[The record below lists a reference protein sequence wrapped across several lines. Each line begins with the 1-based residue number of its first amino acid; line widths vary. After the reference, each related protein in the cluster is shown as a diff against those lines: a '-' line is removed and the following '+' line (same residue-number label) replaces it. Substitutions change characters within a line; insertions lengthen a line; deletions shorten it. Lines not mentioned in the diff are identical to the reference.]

1 MTVYEADWICPITS
15 ASIPDGAI
23 AVEDG
28 RLSKLGSSAEVAGA
42 HRVQFPGCAIIPGF
56 VNAHAHLELTVLRGL
71 LENIP
76 FMEWIRRLTH
86 IKYQLLSRE
95 DLKLSAQ
102 LGAIEMLRAGVTTV
116 AEVMDVG
123 TGWDAMREFGLQG
136 IAYQEVF
143 GPADAAAAESMR
155 GLAGKVERYR
165 HDESATM
172 RIGVSPHAPYT
183 VSQPL
188 FKSVRDFAQKEG
200 LRMTAHVA
208 ESRDET
214 GFVRD
219 GAGPFAAAHAK
230 RGIDVIARRCMPVAY
245 LESLGLLGPDMLLV
259 HCVEVNERDLDFIRD
274 TGTFVVHCPKSN
286 AKLGNA
292 TARIHDMLVQGIP
305 VSLGTDS
312 VASNNVIDMFEE
324 MRSAIFQQ
332 RTLTGRMDSLTAS
345 GAFRMATIESARSLG
360 MAEEL
365 GSLEVGKRADFAV
378 VDLSRSA
385 TQPVFDP
392 VETMVYSASRGD
404 VRRVFVGGREISI
417 EDADVLREVRRMSRK
432 LPGLLALRG
441 NGLTNGQ
448 V

>member
-1 MTVYEADWICPITS
+1 MTVYEADWICPATAAPIQG
-15 ASIPDGAI
+15 GAI
-23 AVEDG
+23 AVENG
-28 RLSKLGSSAEVAGA
+28 RIVWVGATAEVAGA
-42 HRVQFPGCAIIPGF
+42 QRVTNPGCAIIPGF
-56 VNAHAHLELTVLRGL
+56 VNAHAHLELTILRGL

-86 IKYQLLSRE
+86 IKYQVLTRD

-102 LGAIEMLRAGVTTV
+102 LGAIEMLRAGVTTA

-123 TGWDAMREFGLQG
+123 TGWEALREFGLQG

-143 GPADAAAAESMR
+143 GPADSAAPESMK
-155 GLAGKVERYR
+155 GLVEKVDRYR
-165 HDESATM
+165 RDESATLK
-172 RIGVSPHAPYT
+172 IGVSPHAPYT
-183 VSQPL
+183 VSQSL
-188 FKSVRDFAQKEG
+188 YRSVRDFARKEG

-230 RGIDVIARRCMPVAY
+230 RGIEVAARRCMPVAY
-245 LESLGLLGPDMLLV
+245 MASLGLLGPDMLLV
-259 HCVEVNERDLDFIRD
+259 HCVEANERDLDHLRD

-292 TARIHDMLVQGIP
+292 TARIHDMRAQDIG

-332 RTLTGRMDSLTAS
+332 RTLTGRIDCMTAS
-345 GAFRMATIESARSLG
+345 DAFRMATIEGALG
-360 MAEEL
+360 MGMAGQV
-365 GSLEVGKRADFAV
+365 GSLEPGKRADFVV
-378 VDLSRSA
+378 VDLGRCA

-404 VRRVFVGGREISI
+404 VRSVFMGGREVSLDDSEI
-417 EDADVLREVRRMSRK
+417 LKEVRRVSQR
-432 LPGLLALRG
+432 LAKTSLS
-441 NGLTNGQ
+441 
-448 V
+448 

>member
-1 MTVYEADWICPITS
+1 MIVYEADWICPVTTEPIQR
-15 ASIPDGAI
+15 GAI
-23 AVEDG
+23 AIEGG
-28 RLSKLGSSAEVAGA
+28 RILQVGAANEVAGA
-42 HRVQFPGCAIIPGF
+42 HRVHYAGCAIIPGF
-56 VNAHAHLELTVLRGL
+56 VNAHAHLELTILRGL

-76 FMEWIRRLTH
+76 FLQWIQRLTH
-86 IKYQLLSRE
+86 IKYQILTRD

-123 TGWDAMREFGLQG
+123 TGWEAMREFGLQG

-143 GPADAAAAESMR
+143 GPADSVAVESMK
-155 GLAGKVERYR
+155 GLVSKVDRYR
-165 HDESATM
+165 LEESTTM
-172 RIGVSPHAPYT
+172 KIGVSPHAPYT
-183 VSQPL
+183 VSRPL
-188 FKSVRDFAQKEG
+188 YESVREYARKEC

-230 RGIDVIARRCMPVAY
+230 RNIEVTARRCMPVAY
-245 LESLGLLGPDMLLV
+245 MDALGLLGPDMLLV
-259 HCVEVNERDLDFIRD
+259 HCVEANERDLDRLRD

-292 TARIHDMLVQGIP
+292 TARIHDMLEQGVR

-324 MRSAIFQQ
+324 MRAAIFQQ
-332 RTLTGRMDSLTAS
+332 RTLTGRIDAVTA
-345 GAFRMATIESARSLG
+345 ADVLKMATIEGAHCLG
-360 MAEEL
+360 LEDQL
-365 GSLEVGKRADFAV
+365 GSLDAGKRADFVV
-378 VDLSRSA
+378 VDLSEPA

-392 VETMVYSASRGD
+392 IETMVYSASRSD
-404 VRRVFVGGREISI
+404 VRSVFMGGREVSFDDTEILKECSNV
-417 EDADVLREVRRMSRK
+417 ARK
-432 LPGLLALRG
+432 LRL
-441 NGLTNGQ
+441 
-448 V
+448 

>member
-1 MTVYEADWICPITS
+1 MTVYEADWVCPVAGPPIK
-15 ASIPDGAI
+15 DGAI
-23 AVEDG
+23 AVEAG
-28 RLSKLGSSAEVAGA
+28 RIVSVGKAVEVSGSV
-42 HRVQFPGCAIIPGF
+42 RVRHKGCAIIPGF
-56 VNAHAHLELTVLRGL
+56 VNAHAHLELTILRGL

-76 FMEWIRRLTH
+76 FLQWIQRLTH
-86 IKYQLLSRE
+86 IKYQLLTRD

-123 TGWDAMREFGLQG
+123 TGWEAMREFGLQG

-143 GPADAAAAESMR
+143 GPADSVAAESKQ
-155 GLAGKVERYR
+155 GLAEKVSRYR
-165 HDESATM
+165 PDESATM
-172 RIGVSPHAPYT
+172 KIGVSPHAPYT
-183 VSQPL
+183 VSRPL
-188 FKSVRDFAQKEG
+188 YALVRDYARKEG

-219 GAGPFAAAHAK
+219 GAGPFAAAHTK
-230 RGIDVIARRCMPVAY
+230 RGIDVTARHCMPVAY

-259 HCVEVNERDLDFIRD
+259 HCVEANERDLDHLRD

-292 TARIHDMLVQGIP
+292 TARIHDMLVQGVP

-324 MRSAIFQQ
+324 MRAAIFQQ
-332 RTLTGRMDSLTAS
+332 RTLTGRIDSMTAS
-345 GAFRMATIESARSLG
+345 DALRMATIEGARSLG
-360 MAEEL
+360 MEGDL
-365 GSLEVGKRADFAV
+365 GSLEHGKRADFVV
-378 VDLSRSA
+378 VDLSRPA

-392 VETMVYSASRGD
+392 VETMVYSASRAD
-404 VRRVFVGGREISI
+404 VRAVFSAGRELSL
-417 EDADVLREVRRMSRK
+417 DDSAVLKEIDRIANK
-432 LPGLLALRG
+432 LIGI
-441 NGLTNGQ
+441 
-448 V
+448 